1 MSGSHQAPIMLIIVL
16 GSAAGGGLP
25 QWNCNGRNSAG
36 VRKGVAGLK
45 ARTQASVAV
54 SANGRDWVLLNA
66 TPDLRQ
72 QINETQELQPA
83 ADKGA
88 RNSPIKA
95 VVLTNGDVDAIAGL
109 LTLREAQ
116 AFTVYGSKR
125 VLDVLAANTIFDVL
139 DASIVARK
147 PMALGKPFAV
157 EGPEGAVGIE
167 IEAFPVPGK
176 VALYLE
182 DAAKAGEGFGTQEGD
197 TVGLKVRGSGSD
209 RHFYY
214 VPNCAKLDAATSAR
228 LKGAPLLFFDGT
240 LYTNDEMIA
249 QGLLNKTGERIGHMN
264 MSGRD
269 GSLEQFAPLD
279 IGRKIY
285 IHINNSNPALRENSR
300 ERAAVEAAGWEVSY
314 DGMEIRV

>member
-1 MSGSHQAPIMLIIVL
+1 MVIKVL
-16 GSAAGGGLP
+16 GSAAGGGFP
-25 QWNCNGRNSAG
+25 QWNCNGRNSAD
-36 VRKGVAGLK
+36 VRKGAAGLTP
-45 ARTQASVAV
+45 RTQASVAV
-54 SANGRDWVLLNA
+54 CADGRQWVLLNA
-66 TPDLRQ
+66 APDLRQ
-72 QINETQELQPA
+72 QINDTPA
-83 ADKGA
+83 LHPDPHGGA

-109 LTLREAQ
+109 LTLREGQ
-116 AFTVYGSKR
+116 PFTIYGTAR
-125 VLDVLAANTIFDVL
+125 VLDVLASNSVFNVL
-139 DASIVARK
+139 DPHLVKRVT
-147 PMALGKPFAV
+147 MELNRPFAA
-157 EGPEGAVGIE
+157 EGPAGPVGIE
-167 IEAFPVPGK
+167 VEAFSVPGK

-182 DAAKAGEGFGTQEGD
+182 DAGAGAGLGTQEGD
-197 TVGLKVRGSGSD
+197 TVGLKVGDAASG
-209 RHFYY
+209 RHFYFI
-214 VPNCAKLDAATSAR
+214 PGCAKLDDALRTR

-279 IGRKIY
+279 VGRKIF

>member
-1 MSGSHQAPIMLIIVL
+1 MVIKVL
-16 GSAAGGGLP
+16 GSAAGGGFP
-25 QWNCNGRNSAG
+25 QWNCNGRNSAD
-36 VRKGVAGLK
+36 VRKGVAGLTP
-45 ARTQASVAV
+45 RTQASVAIC
-54 SANGRDWVLLNA
+54 ADGHQWVLLNA
-66 TPDLRQ
+66 APDLRQ
-72 QINETQELQPA
+72 QINDTPELRP
-83 ADKGA
+83 DPHGGP

-109 LTLREAQ
+109 LTLREGQ
-116 AFTVYGSKR
+116 PFTIYGTAR
-125 VLDVLAANTIFDVL
+125 VLDVLASNSIFNVL
-139 DASIVARK
+139 DPHLVKQVTMELNR
-147 PMALGKPFAV
+147 PFAA
-157 EGPEGAVGIE
+157 EGPAGPVGIE
-167 IEAFPVPGK
+167 VEAFSVPGK

-182 DAAKAGEGFGTQEGD
+182 DEGAGAGLGTEEGD
-197 TVGLKVRGSGSD
+197 TVGLKVSDAASG
-209 RHFYY
+209 RHFYFI
-214 VPNCAKLDAATSAR
+214 PGCAKLDDALRTR

-269 GSLEQFAPLD
+269 GSLEQFALLD
-279 IGRKIY
+279 VGRKIF